1 MFRIVG
7 RSVQRQSATLLRTKT
22 NFFPVVRTFAS
33 TRVARNTTSEL
44 LEVVN
49 SEYKIATAVENELEP
64 SKAEYLKASEFKT
77 IEKPFGSNVQLFKK
91 LPTGEELRVFFDID
105 EVSDVCFPNP
115 ELEQSDVAQ
124 ENFDNEIEDYES
136 SFANVKVL
144 VSKPNSDDGLFF
156 NLLLQDSEEGFL
168 VDYFNYKSN
177 VTEFLKQVENDG
189 TFLNNFEYQGPRFS
203 NLDDSLQVTMEKYL
217 QEKGIDFEL
226 ADFVFSYAE
235 VKEENAYRELLGNV
249 SKFLKN

>member
-1 MFRIVG
+1 MFRLAG
-7 RSVQRQSATLLRTKT
+7 RSLLRQSAALLKPRA
-22 NFFPVVRTFAS
+22 PLSSAVRALSS
-33 TRVARNTTSEL
+33 TPVARNTTSEL

-49 SEYKIATAVENELEP
+49 SEHKVATAVENELEP
-64 SKAEYLKASEFKT
+64 SKAEYLKNSEFKT
-77 IEKPFGSNVQLFKK
+77 IEKPFGSNVQLYKQ
-91 LPTGEELRVFFDID
+91 LATGEELRVFFDID
-105 EVSDVCFPNP
+105 EVSDVCFPSP
-115 ELEQSDVAQ
+115 ELEQSEVAQ

-144 VSKPNSDDGLFF
+144 VSKPNSNDGLFF

-168 VDYFNYKSN
+168 VDYFNYKNN
-177 VTEFLKQVENDG
+177 VSEFLKQVENDG

-235 VKEENAYRELLGNV
+235 VKEENAYRQLLENV
-249 SKFLKN
+249 SKFLSN